1 MDAFDLGWRR
11 VGTIAVAIALLF
23 VFATVL
29 VSTVPAVVGADH
41 SYVVLSDSMSPSIDA
56 GSVVL
61 VSEVPADSIEEGD
74 VITYVASEN
83 ANGTTR
89 ITHRVVDVETADGTP
104 HFRTRGD
111 ANDNPDSQLVAP
123 SAVIG
128 TVEFHVP
135 LVGYLINFAG
145 STTGLITFVI
155 VPAVLLAISE
165 AWSLYA
171 ATDKPEEG
179 ETS

>member
-1 MDAFDLGWRR
+1 MDGFDLGWRR
-11 VGTIAVAIALLF
+11 VGTIAVAFAFLL

-29 VSTVPAVVGADH
+29 VSTVPAVTGADH

-61 VSEVPADSIEEGD
+61 VSEVPADSIGEGD

-83 ANGTTR
+83 ADRTTR
-89 ITHRVVDVETADGTP
+89 ITHRVVDVQTADGTRQ
-104 HFRTRGD
+104 FRTKGD
-111 ANDNPDSQLVAP
+111 ANDNPDAQLVAP

-128 TVEFHVP
+128 TVQFHVP
-135 LVGYLINFAG
+135 LIGYLLNFAG
-145 STTGLITFVI
+145 STTGIVTFVI

-165 AWSLYA
+165 AWSLYSDA
-171 ATDKPEEG
+171 STEEG
-179 ETS
+179 DRA